1 MTFIKRFI
9 VSLVILNFIMPAP
22 LLAAVCHPN
31 NLLSDE
37 DLLNYQS
44 MSKDRIQ
51 KFLESKTGVLDTYA
65 TSVFG
70 VNKSAAQI
78 IYDVAQMYKINPKY
92 LLVRLEVEQG
102 LISDS
107 TPTQNQIDYAAGFGC
122 PDGTGCSSTYK
133 GFSIQVMWAAKIF
146 LNAELDSYGNPKGYI
161 TRIRKLG
168 RTISGWGPFITKNT
182 LDGIAVTPENAAT
195 AALYTYTPWVGK
207 YGGGDL
213 RWGGSSLVWKKW
225 TDWFGKVYPDG
236 SLLQVAGQPAVYLIK
251 NGRKRA
257 FWSKSAFL
265 ANYNPRNILTVSQND
280 IDAYEDGPPIKFPEY
295 SLLQGPDEKT
305 YLIAFN
311 EKHLIESESVFRK
324 IGYNPEEV
332 IPVESGDL
340 KSYPTGYSISMNS
353 VYPTGVLLQ
362 SKKTGAVSYVKNGT
376 RHGIVS
382 REILLSNFPK
392 PNLIRVDDS
401 EIQQYQPGE
410 PLRFKDGTLIT
421 SPESHAVFVVSNG
434 KRKRIASADV
444 FNQLGYK
451 WDNIVTTTDFA
462 VRIHP
467 SSRALNP

>member
-1 MTFIKRFI
+1 MTLIKRLVI
-9 VSLVILNFIMPAP
+9 SLVILNFILPAP

-31 NLLSDE
+31 NLLSDQ
-37 DLLNYQS
+37 DLFNYQS
-44 MSKDRIQ
+44 MSKDKIQ
-51 KFLESKTGVLDTYA
+51 KFLESKSGVLDTYS

-78 IYDVAQMYKINPKY
+78 IYDVAQNYKINPRY

-107 TPTQNQIDYAAGFGC
+107 SPTQNQIDYATGYGC
-122 PDGTGCSSTYK
+122 PDGSGCSSAYR
-133 GFSIQVMWAAKIF
+133 GFSTQVMWAAKIF
-146 LNAELDSYGNPKGYI
+146 FNTELDRYGNPKGYI

-168 RTISGWGPFITKNT
+168 MTGSGWGPFITKTT

-207 YGGGDL
+207 YGGGDQ

-236 SLLQVAGQPAVYLIK
+236 SLLQVVGQPAVYLIK
-251 NGRKRA
+251 NGLKRP

-265 ANYNPRNILTVSQND
+265 ANYDPRNIIAVSQND
-280 IDAYEDGPPIKFPEY
+280 IDLYNDGPPIKFSEY
-295 SLLQGPDEKT
+295 SLLQGPDDKT

-340 KSYPTGYSISMNS
+340 KSYPTGYSITMNS
-353 VYPTGVLLQ
+353 VYPTGALLQ
-362 SKKTGAVSYVKNGT
+362 SKKTGAVSYVKNGI

-392 PNLIRVDDS
+392 PNLIRVEES
-401 EIQQYQPGE
+401 EIQHYKQGN
-410 PLRFKDGTLIT
+410 PLLFKDGSLIT
-421 SPESHAVFVVSNG
+421 SPGSHAVYVISNG
-434 KRKRIASADV
+434 KKRRIASAEV
-444 FNQLGYK
+444 FNHLGYK
-451 WDNIVTTTDFA
+451 WENIIRTNDFA
-462 VRIHP
+462 VRIQP
-467 SSRALNP
+467 NGAALNP